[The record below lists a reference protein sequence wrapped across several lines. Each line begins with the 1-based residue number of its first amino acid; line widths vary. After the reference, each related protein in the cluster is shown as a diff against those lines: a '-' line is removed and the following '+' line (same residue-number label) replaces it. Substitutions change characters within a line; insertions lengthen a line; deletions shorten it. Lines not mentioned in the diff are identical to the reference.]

1 MRFRPMIYPKYFT
14 GNRDKNTEEQGQS
27 AADGK
32 VKSPPKR
39 LPALAIPGADSDEI
53 REYMAQ
59 KLQDRV
65 LKFRTRL
72 SPRRLLRIVNMAIE
86 VSTEVQDHSF
96 CLNRVF
102 FGLLEGEG

>member
-1 MRFRPMIYPKYFT
+1 MIYPKYFT

-27 AADGK
+27 AADGE

-86 VSTEVQDHSF
+86 VSTGVTLIIHLLKQSH
-96 CLNRVF
+96 
-102 FGLLEGEG
+102 FGLLEGES